1 MSEKIRESKRLKEKR
16 QRKGGGERERERE
29 REKERVEF
37 VYQDMMASIGRIE

>member
-1 MSEKIRESKRLKEKR
+1 MEVK
-16 QRKGGGERERERE
+16 ERERE